1 MMNFDTIA
9 LTPATGSE
17 VRISTDDLM
26 APETGPELRRLL
38 VQRGVLVFRGLDL
51 SDEQQV
57 QLAGNIGSVRD
68 EGRDGVFKVTLD
80 KRENADAE
88 YLKGSFLWHM
98 DGTHDQVPV
107 FASLLS
113 ARRLSQEGGQTMFA
127 NSYAAYEELPEET
140 KRKIE
145 GLHAVHSLAVSMT
158 RAGVDATQ
166 EDRARWSMS
175 PDRTHK
181 LVWPHGNGR
190 KSLVIGCHA
199 SHIAEMDRPE
209 GEQLIADLIAWTTQ
223 PRFVYVHEW
232 TPGDLLIWDNTGVL
246 HRVEPYPFDSG
257 RMMHRTTLMGE
268 EAFA

>member
-1 MMNFDTIA
+1 MALEVID
-9 LTPATGSE
+9 LTPVTGSE
-17 VRISTDDLM
+17 VRVDLATLL
-26 APETGPELRRLL
+26 APETGKELRRLL
-38 VQRGVLVFRGLDL
+38 VQRGVLVFRGANLT
-51 SDEQQV
+51 DEQQV
-57 QLAGNIGSVRD
+57 QLAGNMGNIRD
-68 EGRDGVFKVTLD
+68 EGKDGVFKVTLD
-80 KRENADAE
+80 KRENAGAE

-113 ARRLSQEGGQTMFA
+113 GRKLSQEGGQTMFA
-127 NSYAAYEELPEET
+127 NSYAAYEALREEM

-145 GLHAVHSLAVSMT
+145 NLHAVHSLGMSMT
-158 RAGVDATQ
+158 RAGVEATD
-166 EDRARWSMS
+166 EDRARWHMA

-181 LVWPHGNGR
+181 LVWPHANGR

-199 SHIAEMDRPE
+199 SHIAEMDRQE
-209 GEQLIADLIAWTTQ
+209 GEELIEDLIAWTTQ

-246 HRVEPYPFDSG
+246 HRVEPYPMDSG
-257 RMMHRTTLMGE
+257 RMMHRTTLLGE